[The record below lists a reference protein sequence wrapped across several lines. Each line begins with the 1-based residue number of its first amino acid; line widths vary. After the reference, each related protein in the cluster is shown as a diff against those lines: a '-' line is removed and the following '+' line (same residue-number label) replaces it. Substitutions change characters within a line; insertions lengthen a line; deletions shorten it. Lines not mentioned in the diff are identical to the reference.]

1 MTGDMFIGIA
11 GGITALL
18 LITLYIIYRAEDSD
32 DLW

>member
-11 GGITALL
+11 GGITILL
-18 LITLYIIYRAEDSD
+18 LITLYIIYRAEND